1 MLTAKNVYE
10 QLKNEM
16 KNIEKNR
23 KREGEKDITEKV
35 EHEVESRE
43 RMEMKGSERGRRNA
57 ELSNI
62 TICRRLCTAIAS
74 GCFNSA
80 ARVSANS
87 DSIFYSLPF
96 SEEGSASLT
105 SEFEK
110 NKRGNQDGDDISN
123 KYCYD
128 SNEKMTLHA
137 HPSSVITYGS
147 SAACVT
153 SGCWSRQPQYVLYQ
167 VCTCLSIFCYL
178 IYSLQV

>member
-1 MLTAKNVYE
+1 MI
-10 QLKNEM
+10 
-16 KNIEKNR
+16 NIER
-23 KREGEKDITEKV
+23 TRRREGEKDVTEEGKY
-35 EHEVESRE
+35 EVESRV
-43 RMEMKGSERGRRNA
+43 RMEVKGSERGRRKA

-110 NKRGNQDGDDISN
+110 KERGNQDTDDISN
-123 KYCYD
+123 KYNYD
-128 SNEKMTLHA
+128 SNEKISLHV
-137 HPSSVITYGS
+137 HPSSVLMYGS

-167 VCTCLSIFCYL
+167 VRTTG
-178 IYSLQV
+178 

>member
-1 MLTAKNVYE
+1 
-10 QLKNEM
+10 M
-16 KNIEKNR
+16 KNIER
-23 KREGEKDITEKV
+23 IRRREGEKDVTEEGK
-35 EHEVESRE
+35 HEVESRE
-43 RMEMKGSERGRRNA
+43 RMEIRGSERGKRKA

-110 NKRGNQDGDDISN
+110 KERGNQDTDDISN
-123 KYCYD
+123 KYNYD
-128 SNEKMTLHA
+128 SNEKISLHV
-137 HPSSVITYGS
+137 HPSSVLMFGS

-167 VCTCLSIFCYL
+167 VCTTE
-178 IYSLQV
+178 

>member
-1 MLTAKNVYE
+1 
-10 QLKNEM
+10 M
-16 KNIEKNR
+16 KNIER
-23 KREGEKDITEKV
+23 TRRREGEKDVTEEGKY
-35 EHEVESRE
+35 EVESRV
-43 RMEMKGSERGRRNA
+43 RMEVKGSERGRRKA

-110 NKRGNQDGDDISN
+110 KERGNQDTDDISN
-123 KYCYD
+123 KYNYD
-128 SNEKMTLHA
+128 SNEKISLHV
-137 HPSSVITYGS
+137 HPSSVLMFGS

-167 VCTCLSIFCYL
+167 VCTTE
-178 IYSLQV
+178 